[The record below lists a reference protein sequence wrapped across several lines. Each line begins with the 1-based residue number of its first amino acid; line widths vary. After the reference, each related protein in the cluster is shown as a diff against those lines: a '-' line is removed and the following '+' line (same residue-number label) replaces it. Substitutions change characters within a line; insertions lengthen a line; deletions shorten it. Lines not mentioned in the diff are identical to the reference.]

1 MALRLTVEPATE
13 PVSTAEAK
21 AHMRVVHS
29 SDDTLI
35 AALIVAARKQAEN
48 ILGRSLLPQTW
59 QKTFDEFPDSIELPY
74 PPIQSVTTVDYVE
87 PDGSPVTL
95 TAASYAVDIASEPGW
110 IVPAYG
116 YDWPDTREQINAV
129 TVTYVAGYAN
139 VGAVP
144 QAIKQWILLMVG
156 HYYENRE
163 ATVPGVNM
171 TPLPFISG
179 LLDPY
184 LVVRFG

>member
-1 MALRLTVEPATE
+1 MALRLTVDPATE

-21 AHMRVVHS
+21 AQMRVVS
-29 SDDTLI
+29 SADDTLI
-35 AALIVAARKQAEN
+35 AALIVAARQQAEN
-48 ILGRSLLPQTW
+48 ILGRALMQQTW
-59 QKTFDEFPDSIELPY
+59 QKTLDEFPDAIELPY
-74 PPIQSVTTVDYVE
+74 PPIQSVTTLDYVE
-87 PDGSPVTL
+87 PDGTTVTL
-95 TAASYAVDIASEPGW
+95 AAGSYVVDTASEPGW

-129 TVTYVAGYAN
+129 IVTYVTGYADAA
-139 VGAVP
+139 AVP
-144 QAIKQWILLMVG
+144 QAIKQWILLMVA

-171 TPLPFISG
+171 TPLPFIGG